1 MPMTKSTIDNSI
13 KEKANFLVFLL
24 EIFLNICDRNYY
36 EIFSITYI
44 LLLQK
49 NPVIIVIHSK
59 LRLEFWR
66 HEHRQA
72 FFLAC
77 SKDIDEIYHRDFLQ
91 FL

>member
-1 MPMTKSTIDNSI
+1 MPMTKSTIYNSI
-13 KEKANFLVFLL
+13 KEKAKFLVCLL

-49 NPVIIVIHSK
+49 NPVIIEVRSK
-59 LRLEFWR
+59 LILEFWR